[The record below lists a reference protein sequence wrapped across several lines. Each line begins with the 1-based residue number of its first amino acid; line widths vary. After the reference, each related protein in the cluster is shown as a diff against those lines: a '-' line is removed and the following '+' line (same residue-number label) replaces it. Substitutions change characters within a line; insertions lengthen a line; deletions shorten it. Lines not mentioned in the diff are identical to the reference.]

1 MVVKPFFFHRNFDI
15 FEYFIPCSSDIPLQ
29 LPSRDEVYIYTTRH
43 MYVPLFLIQMTA
55 AVITILHKMYKRETK
70 ERLARDDTQQS
81 LEAWRGLTN
90 ESLMVFFS
98 QEYNFLEMSTRED
111 REKTVSYT
119 MLLLWVEKL
128 SCFRLFEPN
137 SSSTFVVVR

>member
-1 MVVKPFFFHRNFDI
+1 
-15 FEYFIPCSSDIPLQ
+15 
-29 LPSRDEVYIYTTRH
+29 

-137 SSSTFVVVR
+137 SSSTFVVVRYSKMICFKWLFIIKHNDGWKKKLEENM